1 MKRAIGRPAG
11 TFLEVFVKGEEEPL
25 DDERR
30 LISAEKVPLF
40 MLPTPVSDRLALRR
54 RELA

>member
-1 MKRAIGRPAG
+1 
-11 TFLEVFVKGEEEPL
+11 VEPL

-40 MLPTPVSDRLALRR
+40 MLPTPVPDRLALRR
-54 RELA
+54 RELAWEGGLDDRSRRMQRAG